1 MDRSRTY
8 LKQQAIG
15 SVYDALK
22 NVSVEEGWTYP
33 TQVLLVCEYI
43 ESLRVSPPKSRD
55 GWEGYLLSFAEFLE
69 TKQESS

>member
-8 LKQQAIG
+8 IKQQAIG

-22 NVSVEEGWTYP
+22 NASVEEGWTYP

-43 ESLRVSPPKSRD
+43 ESLRESPPKSRD
-55 GWEGYLLSFAEFLE
+55 EWEGYLLSFAEFLE
-69 TKQESS
+69 TKQEAS